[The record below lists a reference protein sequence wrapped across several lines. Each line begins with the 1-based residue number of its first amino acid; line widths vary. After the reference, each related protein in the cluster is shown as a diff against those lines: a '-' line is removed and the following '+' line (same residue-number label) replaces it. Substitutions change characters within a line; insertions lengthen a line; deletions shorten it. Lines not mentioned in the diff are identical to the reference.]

1 MAARLGLLSLVVIC
15 SEFFNTF
22 VLFNFNVLFFEKLS
36 RGHHGTITEIKVF
49 RVSCQD
55 IIGIGIDG

>member
-1 MAARLGLLSLVVIC
+1 MFI
-15 SEFFNTF
+15 
-22 VLFNFNVLFFEKLS
+22 LFNLYVLLFEKLS

-55 IIGIGIDG
+55 VIGIGIDG